1 MMTSEN
7 KFSKSMIPLA
17 SNSSSSA
24 MSKSSVQQQKC
35 SSDMRQSR
43 RNDDSKKKD
52 KIFKSSKLPIKSSNF
67 ELLIKKIQENEN
79 KRNNRCGVLCE
90 QHDSDSSMSI
100 SESIFEKSGKI
111 KEVKKDENNKSKNKG
126 SSQNLIHL
134 QMMNELRDFN
144 KKNQKLSSS
153 SGRSSSDSSEDYL
166 KNKNRKI
173 SSIESLNES
182 WNSDKEVVNST
193 ELNKQNGCCMT
204 TGRLVS
210 RSVSNEN
217 LNAILTKINVPTINF
232 SKYLFDGNK
241 DGHGLYGISHVRI

>member
-1 MMTSEN
+1 MMISEN

-17 SNSSSSA
+17 TNSSSA
-24 MSKSSVQQQKC
+24 KSKSSVQQQKC
-35 SSDMRQSR
+35 NSNMRQSR

-52 KIFKSSKLPIKSSNF
+52 KTFKSSKLPIKGSNF

-111 KEVKKDENNKSKNKG
+111 KEVKKDENNKSKNKS
-126 SSQNLIHL
+126 SSQKLIHL
-134 QMMNELRDFN
+134 QMMNELRGFN

-153 SGRSSSDSSEDYL
+153 SGTSSSDSSEDYL
-166 KNKNRKI
+166 KSKNRKI
-173 SSIESLNES
+173 GSIESLNES

-193 ELNKQNGCCMT
+193 ELNKQNGYCMT

-217 LNAILTKINVPTINF
+217 LNAISNKINVPTINF
-232 SKYLFDGNK
+232 SKYLFEANK
-241 DGHGLYGISHVRI
+241 NGYELYGLSHVRI

>member
-1 MMTSEN
+1 MTSEN

-17 SNSSSSA
+17 STSSSA
-24 MSKSSVQQQKC
+24 ISKSFVQQQQKC
-35 SSDMRQSR
+35 SSNMRQSR

-52 KIFKSSKLPIKSSNF
+52 KTFKSSKLPIKSSNF

-79 KRNNRCGVLCE
+79 QRNKRCGVLCKE
-90 QHDSDSSMSI
+90 HDSDSSMSI

-111 KEVKKDENNKSKNKG
+111 KQVKKDENNKSKNK
-126 SSQNLIHL
+126 SPSQNLINF
-134 QMMNELRDFN
+134 QMINELRDYN
-144 KKNQKLSSS
+144 KKNKKLSLS

-166 KNKNRKI
+166 KSKNRKI
-173 SSIESLNES
+173 GSIESLNES
-182 WNSDKEVVNST
+182 SNSDKEIVDPT
-193 ELNKQNGCCMT
+193 ELNKQNSYCMT

-217 LNAILTKINVPTINF
+217 LNAIFNKINVPTINF

-241 DGHGLYGISHVRI
+241 NGYGFYGLSQVRI